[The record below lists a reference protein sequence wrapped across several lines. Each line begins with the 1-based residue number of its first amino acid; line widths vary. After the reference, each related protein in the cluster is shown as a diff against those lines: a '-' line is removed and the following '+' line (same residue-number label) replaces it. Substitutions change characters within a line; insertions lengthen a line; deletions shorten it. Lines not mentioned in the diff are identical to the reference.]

1 MRKVIAL
8 CAAAALMVASLGEAM
23 ACVEECP
30 WTPPAVSSTS
40 SGAQVGG
47 WAVACGGGAFASLL
61 IGTLFN
67 AGNPAT
73 ARQLTITEAGWFA
86 VACPVVLP
94 LALITATMCPDSK
107 ATRTVARLAYLYVQK
122 HPGADQSAFTNAY
135 VEACHGTLSRATVK
149 TLRGLI

>member
-8 CAAAALMVASLGEAM
+8 CAAAALTMASFGEAI

-40 SGAQVGG
+40 GAQAGG

-67 AGNPAT
+67 AGAPAT

-86 VACPVVLP
+86 AACPVMLP
-94 LALITATMCPDSK
+94 LALITTTMCPDSK
-107 ATRTVARLAYLYVQK
+107 ATRTVARLAYLYVKK

-135 VEACHGTLSRATVK
+135 VEACHGALSRATIK
-149 TLRGLI
+149 ALRGLI